1 MMVIK
6 QITEGKFER
15 VLETL
20 RKFGDVETY
29 RVFGL
34 DNLYWQDLVFT
45 KNCNN
50 GSENRLYWFDRKLSN
65 RDSFAIYH
73 EGFMYVSRVVRVPD
87 NLVSKVSSQHVY
99 DYYRV
104 KVKTVPAFEQDN
116 SRGEES

>member
-1 MMVIK
+1 MRVIK

-20 RKFGDVETY
+20 RKSGDVETY

-34 DNLYWQDLVFT
+34 DNLYWQDLVFSR
-45 KNCNN
+45 NCDIT
-50 GSENRLYWFDRKLSN
+50 SEIRLKWFDKKITN
-65 RDSFAIYH
+65 RPSFAIYH
-73 EGFMYVSRVVRVPD
+73 EGFMYISRVVRVPD
-87 NLVSKVSSQHVY
+87 NLVSKVSSHY
-99 DYYRV
+99 IHDYYRV